1 MRVLMR
7 AVVLALLLLG
17 ACKKSD
23 PPTPDQTTEVRPR
36 PQELAHVTLKV
47 VGMT

>member
-1 MRVLMR
+1 MR
-7 AVVLALLLLG
+7 AVVLALVLAFG
-17 ACKKSD
+17 ACKKTE
-23 PPTPDQTTEVRPR
+23 PPKQDDVAQVRPR